1 MSRQTGNTYQKIEF
15 LLLKIDTFN
24 SHELFFIPISQ
35 QKKTRYQKTETR
47 LSLSQL
53 KDRLSKKEAKK
64 LTYKQAFF
72 KSR

>member
-35 QKKTRYQKTETR
+35 QKKHDT
-47 LSLSQL
+47 
-53 KDRLSKKEAKK
+53 KK
-64 LTYKQAFF
+64 LELDLV
-72 KSR
+72 